1 MNFYILLFLSGFF
14 ASMTILTTIQIVN
27 GIDEDQ
33 SYICK
38 HKAHFDNGQ
47 NTDYTLVC
55 TIMQDSELFT
65 QKSSDKMYNQ
75 LENDLDTFEILETT
89 TINGGSD

>member
-27 GIDEDQ
+27 GISEDQ
-33 SYICK
+33 VVVCINGNVIDKDAGLICREFMADYDHDRK
-38 HKAHFDNGQ
+38 ISDIQQELYDNPD
-47 NTDYTLVC
+47 T
-55 TIMQDSELFT
+55 
-65 QKSSDKMYNQ
+65 
-75 LENDLDTFEILETT
+75 DTFEVLTTT